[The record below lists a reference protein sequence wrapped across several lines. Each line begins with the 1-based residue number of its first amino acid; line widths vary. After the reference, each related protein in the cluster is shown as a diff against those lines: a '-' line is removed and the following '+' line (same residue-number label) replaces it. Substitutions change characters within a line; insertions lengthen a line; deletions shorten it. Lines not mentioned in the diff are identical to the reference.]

1 VGNAH
6 QLSRRARFTTSSER
20 AAAAAS
26 LDRKATGR
34 PSASASKNA
43 GKGTAKTWQRTV
55 LYGAGTASML
65 FISMVSSLSLWI
77 FLPWGFLGWSP
88 TLVTSG
94 SMEPL
99 VAPGDVVMIRPV
111 SPEELLP
118 NTVILY
124 DRPDTGRVLHRIL
137 EQLPDGTFR
146 TGGDANAVP
155 DSTFIHVEDIEGAA
169 VLAVPWVGRPSLWF
183 AQHRYEL
190 LGVGAVVLIVVLR
203 LAPRSF
209 DPAFDPWASGT
220 RVNPAEVLLGRTG
233 GSAADRRASA
243 GRRLLP
249 ATLHATVLE
258 RLDAQSVAA
267 QRRTAHLL
275 EGLS

>member
-1 VGNAH
+1 MGNAD
-6 QLSRRARFTTSSER
+6 QLTRRGRAPRPGRALTTADK
-20 AAAAAS
+20 AALPPTSAPAA
-26 LDRKATGR
+26 KTGR
-34 PSASASKNA
+34 PS
-43 GKGTAKTWQRTV
+43 GKTWQRTV
-55 LYGAGTASML
+55 LYGAGTISML
-65 FISMVSSLSLWI
+65 IISMASSLSLWI
-77 FLPWGFLGWSP
+77 ALPWGFLGWSP

-94 SMEPL
+94 SMQPL
-99 VAPGDVVMIRPV
+99 VTPGDVVMIRPV

-118 NTVILY
+118 NTVVLY

-155 DSTFIHVEDIEGAA
+155 DSTFVHVEDIEGAA
-169 VLAVPWVGRPSLWF
+169 VLAVPWVGRPALWL
-183 AQHRYEL
+183 AQGRYVL
-190 LGVGAVVLIVVLR
+190 LGGAAVVLLVILR

-209 DPAFDPWASGT
+209 DPAFDPWASG
-220 RVNPAEVLLGRTG
+220 RRINPAEVLLGRSTG
-233 GSAADRRASA
+233 NPADRRASA

-258 RLDAQSVAA
+258 RLDAQTAAA
-267 QRRTAHLL
+267 QRRTTTLL

>member
-1 VGNAH
+1 MGNAD
-6 QLSRRARFTTSSER
+6 QLTRRGRAPRPGRAVTTADK
-20 AAAAAS
+20 AAFP
-26 LDRKATGR
+26 T
-34 PSASASKNA
+34 PSASAPKNGRPA
-43 GKGTAKTWQRTV
+43 GKTWQRTV
-55 LYGAGTASML
+55 LYGAGTISML
-65 FISMVSSLSLWI
+65 IISMASSLSLWI
-77 FLPWGFLGWSP
+77 ALPWGFLGWSP

-94 SMEPL
+94 SMAPL
-99 VAPGDVVMIRPV
+99 VTPGDVVMIRPV

-118 NTVILY
+118 NTVVLY

-155 DSTFIHVEDIEGAA
+155 DSTFVHVEDIEGAA
-169 VLAVPWVGRPSLWF
+169 VLAVPWVGRPALWL
-183 AQHRYEL
+183 AQGRYVL
-190 LGVGAVVLIVVLR
+190 LGGAAVVLLVILR

-209 DPAFDPWASGT
+209 DPAFDPWASG
-220 RVNPAEVLLGRTG
+220 RRINPAEVLLGRSTG
-233 GSAADRRASA
+233 TPADRPASA

-258 RLDAQSVAA
+258 RLDAQTAAA
-267 QRRTAHLL
+267 QRRTTTLL

>member
-1 VGNAH
+1 MGNAD
-6 QLSRRARFTTSSER
+6 QLTRRRRSTTTAER
-20 AAAAAS
+20 ALDSTAHRAAPADAQ
-26 LDRKATGR
+26 RQGT
-34 PSASASKNA
+34 SASPS
-43 GKGTAKTWQRTV
+43 AKTWRRTV
-55 LYGAGTASML
+55 LYGAGTLSML
-65 FISMVSSLSLWI
+65 LISMVSSLSLWI

-111 SPEELLP
+111 TPEELLP
-118 NTVILY
+118 NTVVLY

-137 EQLPDGTFR
+137 EQMPDGTFR

-155 DSTFIHVEDIEGAA
+155 DSAFVHLDDIKGAA
-169 VLAVPWVGRPSLWF
+169 VLAVPWVGRPSLWY
-183 AQHRYEL
+183 ARGNYGL
-190 LGVGAVVLIVVLR
+190 LGSGATVLLVVLR

-209 DPAFDPWASGT
+209 DPAFDPWASGR
-220 RVNPAEVLLGRTG
+220 RVNPAEVLLGRAG
-233 GSAADRRASA
+233 GTAGDRRASA